1 MYGMWFDPGFG
12 YHVDN
17 TTGIAT
23 GNDPE
28 SICELHVA
36 KLSMQR

>member
-1 MYGMWFDPGFG
+1 MLKSLSDIK
-12 YHVDN
+12 

-28 SICELHVA
+28 SIFAVMSGKQYNGGCCFE
-36 KLSMQR
+36 